1 REDPPPPPPAATPTP
16 YHHGRATRGP
26 AVSDRTIFQLRE
38 GEGLVTHPCDDL
50 GSPDE
55 RNGRPVAV
63 GPQRPAGAGLP
74 FELQS
79 PRLPSSRSSEGP
91 NGTERGGGGGTS
103 QENE

>member
-26 AVSDRTIFQLRE
+26 GVSDRTIFQLRE

-55 RNGRPVAV
+55 RTGRPAAV
-63 GPQRPAGAGLP
+63 VPQRRAAAVTQ
-74 FELQS
+74 FESQDA
-79 PRLPSSRSSEGP
+79 RLPSSRSSEGP
-91 NGTERGGGGGTS
+91 KVAERGGGGGTS
-103 QENE
+103 QE